1 MKLPMLNNRGPHV
14 TSKAS
19 NRRGKKKG
27 NKSCTSFIVG
37 LAIFGVFLREG
48 SEFEAV
54 TDVVAG
60 MLSGEGVNA
69 VWSMV
74 SNPRIPSRQN

>member
-1 MKLPMLNNRGPHV
+1 MLNNRGPHV

-27 NKSCTSFIVG
+27 NKSCTSFIVS
-37 LAIFGVFLREG
+37 LAIFGVLSFLLREG
-48 SEFEAV
+48 SEFEAI